1 MDNAGGWA
9 GLGWAGWAE
18 PGTGNCCYHSNCLL
32 QLGTMDTGIVLCLI
46 LQLVNTGPLSAPS
59 TPHNFILIN
68 SQTFLPQCHF
78 IKIVPFSNQQR
89 AAAAAQPSLAWW
101 SDDDNMIISAGADK
115 TGHQMAGRGRGR
127 GLMWWCCWLMT
138 WAGGTS
144 PCLATPPPGP
154 PTLTGAVQCS
164 DWCHVPR
171 VQAGHLLGAAELPL
185 LRLPGVLPLPRRA
198 AHR

>member
-1 MDNAGGWA
+1 
-9 GLGWAGWAE
+9 
-18 PGTGNCCYHSNCLL
+18 
-32 QLGTMDTGIVLCLI
+32 MDTGIVLCLI

-115 TGHQMAGRGRGR
+115 TGHQMAGRSRGRGR
-127 GLMWWCCWLMT
+127 GRGPTWCCCWLMT

-154 PTLTGAVQCS
+154 PTLTGAVYS
-164 DWCHVPR
+164 TLVPRATCHVPR
-171 VQAGHLLGAAELPL
+171 LATSSV
-185 LRLPGVLPLPRRA
+185 RLSSLYSASPVCSPSRA
-198 AHR
+198 ALLTGDPRHAHHS